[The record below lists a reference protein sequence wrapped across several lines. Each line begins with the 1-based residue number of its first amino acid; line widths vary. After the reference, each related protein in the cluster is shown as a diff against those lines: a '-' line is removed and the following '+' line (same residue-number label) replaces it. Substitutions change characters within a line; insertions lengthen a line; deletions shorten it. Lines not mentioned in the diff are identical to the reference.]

1 MFVIPNI
8 LCRFGTCHVVRIT
21 KKSDGR
27 HRPLPI
33 SRQQWWRVESG
44 HAALTDSTRLSKMDG
59 GAAMNFIDR
68 IDAGRRLAKKLEA
81 YCGRKDLLVLGIPRG
96 GVPVAFQVATEL
108 GAPLDVFVVRKLGVP
123 GHEELAFG
131 AIATGGV
138 QVLDP
143 EIVEEAGISKQD
155 IERIAARERQELN
168 RREYVYRGGHRP
180 LDLEGKTVI
189 LVDDGI
195 ATGASTM
202 AAIAALREL
211 KPVGI
216 VLAAPVAPPST
227 CRRLRRK
234 VDDLVCLDT
243 PETFY
248 AIGQFYEDFSQVSDE
263 EVTSLLQLNIEQRA
277 HEASVVRGSIRKGVP
292 Q

>member
-1 MFVIPNI
+1 MEF
-8 LCRFGTCHVVRIT
+8 
-21 KKSDGR
+21 
-27 HRPLPI
+27 
-33 SRQQWWRVESG
+33 
-44 HAALTDSTRLSKMDG
+44 M
-59 GAAMNFIDR
+59 DR
-68 IDAGRRLAKKLEA
+68 IDAGRRLAEKLKVYA
-81 YCGRKDLLVLGIPRG
+81 GRKDVLVLGIPRG
-96 GVPVAFQVATEL
+96 GVPVAYQVVSEL
-108 GAPLDVFVVRKLGVP
+108 RAPLDVFVVRKLGVP

-143 EIVEEAGISKQD
+143 EIVQEAGISKQQ
-155 IERIAARERQELN
+155 IEQIAAKERQELN
-168 RREYVYRGGHRP
+168 RREYAYRGGHRS

-195 ATGASTM
+195 ATGASTL

-211 KPVGI
+211 EPAGI
-216 VLAAPVAPPST
+216 VLAAPVAPAST

-234 VDDLVCLDT
+234 VEDLVCLDT
-243 PETFY
+243 PEPFY

-263 EVTSLLQLNIEQRA
+263 EVTSLLQLNAEQRA
-277 HEASVVRGSIRKGVP
+277 HDISLARGSLRKGVP